1 MIEDKI
7 TIADYAKIKGIS
19 KQAVYQKL
27 NKSLKEFLILEQG
40 KKYISINALTANEL
54 KKLEQVE
61 QVELNNIKQENS
73 TPKKEDKTDSA
84 EVVFLRQQIEE
95 KDRQIEMLMEQAK
108 SLSEQNLRLSELLK
122 NDQFLLATE
131 QANRNTNFV
140 EENTET
146 KQNKKGGF
154 FSLFR
159 KKS

>member
-1 MIEDKI
+1 MTDQEKI

-27 NKSLKEFLILEQG
+27 KKSLKDFLIVEQG
-40 KKYISINALTANEL
+40 QKYISIKALSEKDL
-54 KKLEQVE
+54 KKVEQVE
-61 QVELNNIKQENS
+61 QDNFNKVEQGFS
-73 TPKKEDKTDSA
+73 TPKIDTA
-84 EVVFLRQQIEE
+84 EIDFLRHQIEE
-95 KDRQIEMLMEQAK
+95 KDKQIEMLMEQAK

-140 EENTET
+140 EENKET